1 MSTHSDS
8 AITLAGDIVCN
19 VVYVRIAD
27 LVATAKRYCEWD
39 ACPLSLE
46 QEEQLIRAVAE
57 ATDGMLDGIAGCV
70 DARSAFGLL
79 EGIGEQDA

>member
-1 MSTHSDS
+1 MSSRSDE
-8 AITLAGDIVCN
+8 ALALAGDICCS

-27 LVATAKRYCEWD
+27 LVASTKRYCDWD
-39 ACPLSLE
+39 ACPLSVE

-57 ATDGMLDGIAGCV
+57 ATDGMLSQIAGCV
-70 DARSAFGLL
+70 DARRAFGLL